1 MSREQLLAYSYIAGT
16 AFLLS
21 NLLVPL
27 TRRVA
32 LALKVLDYPGEHKR
46 HREPMPLLGGV
57 AVFLTLLGMIGGHL
71 AALPWLQRQ
80 ELVRQFF
87 PEVLAKFE
95 TLALVLPTLGTI
107 LAGSVIVLLTGLA
120 DDLSGP
126 RFPAWAK
133 LLGQIAAAAL
143 VVATGVRVLLFGAHP
158 WLAALVTLVWIVGVS
173 NAFNLLDNM
182 DGLATG
188 VAIIC
193 SLLLWLI
200 TTALGEFYIGLF
212 LSALIGA
219 LAGFL
224 VHNFPPA
231 RLFLGDAGSLLIG
244 YVLGV
249 ITVLASYIAPE
260 EKIRNQW
267 FAPFMPVIVLGL
279 PLYDMA
285 SVIWIRWRG
294 GRPIYRGDRS
304 HLSHRLVELGMSE
317 REAVG
322 TIYLLTFCLGASA
335 LLLRDATPM
344 LTVLALGQVVAI
356 IAVTTILMIVPQRTS
371 FIELRLFSEPADHAS
386 RPSASEQERAAE
398 RGSLSE

>member
-1 MSREQLLAYSYIAGT
+1 MSREQLLAYGYIVGAS
-16 AFLLS
+16 FVLS
-21 NLLVPL
+21 DGLVL
-27 TRRVA
+27 AARRVA
-32 LALKVLDYPGEHKR
+32 LAFGVLDYPGEHKR
-46 HREPMPLLGGV
+46 HREPKPLLGGV
-57 AVFLTLLGMIGGHL
+57 AIFLALLLVIGGHL
-71 AALPWLQRQ
+71 AALPLLRQ
-80 ELVRQFF
+80 QEPVRQLF
-87 PEVLAKFE
+87 PAVLAKFE
-95 TLALVLPTLGTI
+95 TVGLILPTLGAI

-126 RFPAWAK
+126 HFPAWAK
-133 LLGQIAAAAL
+133 LLGQTVAATLVIAA
-143 VVATGVRVLLFGAHP
+143 GVRISLFEVHP
-158 WLAALVTLVWIVGVS
+158 WLAALVTLVWIVGIS

-193 SLLLWLI
+193 SLLLWFI

-212 LSALIGA
+212 LSALIGT

-244 YVLGV
+244 YLLGV
-249 ITVLASYIAPE
+249 LTVLASYVAPE
-260 EKIRNQW
+260 EKIRNEW

-285 SVIWIRWRG
+285 SVIWIRWRE
-294 GRPIYRGDRS
+294 GRPIHRGDRS

-344 LTVLALGQVVAI
+344 LTLLALGQVGAI
-356 IAVTTILMIVPQRTS
+356 IALTTILMIVPRRTS
-371 FIELRLFSEPADHAS
+371 FVELRLFSDPDDRAS
-386 RPSASEQERAAE
+386 RSNASERER
-398 RGSLSE
+398 SPLSE

>member
-1 MSREQLLAYSYIAGT
+1 MSREQLLAYGYIVGV
-16 AFLLS
+16 AFILS
-21 NLLVPL
+21 NGLILAI
-27 TRRVA
+27 RKVA
-32 LALKVLDYPGEHKR
+32 LAIGILDYPGAHKQ
-46 HREPMPLLGGV
+46 HREPKPLLGGV
-57 AVFLTLLGMIGGHL
+57 AVFLALLAVIGGHL
-71 AALPWLQRQ
+71 AALPLLRQ
-80 ELVRQFF
+80 QEFARRLF
-87 PEVLAKFE
+87 PEVLAKFD
-95 TLALVLPTLGTI
+95 TLALVLPTLWVI
-107 LAGSVIVLLTGLA
+107 LAGSVVVLITGLA

-133 LLGQIAAAAL
+133 LIGQTIAAAL
-143 VVATGVRVLLFGAHP
+143 IVAAGVRVSLLEAYP
-158 WLAALVTLVWIVGVS
+158 WLAALATLVWIVGIT

-188 VAIIC
+188 VALIC

-200 TTALGEFYIGLF
+200 TTALGEFHIGLF

-224 VHNFPPA
+224 AHNFPPA
-231 RLFLGDAGSLLIG
+231 RIFLGDAGSLLIG

-249 ITVLASYIAPE
+249 ITVLASYVAPE
-260 EKIRNQW
+260 EKIRNEW

-285 SVIWIRWRG
+285 SVIWIRWRE

-344 LTVLALGQVVAI
+344 LTLLALGQVAAI
-356 IAVTTILMIVPQRTS
+356 IAVTTILMVVPRRTS
-371 FIELRLFSEPADHAS
+371 FVEIRLFSEQVGQAP
-386 RPSASEQERAAE
+386 PMSASESERNQ
-398 RGSLSE
+398 SSCST